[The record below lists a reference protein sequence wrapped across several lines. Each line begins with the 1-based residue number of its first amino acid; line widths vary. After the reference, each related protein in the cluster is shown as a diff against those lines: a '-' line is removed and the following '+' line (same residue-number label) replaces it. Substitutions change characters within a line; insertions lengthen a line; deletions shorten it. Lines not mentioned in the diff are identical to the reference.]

1 MLYRILM
8 SHLIITFIGITQD
21 ERVIVERASNNL
33 RPLEF
38 RPIEIEPLTAL
49 YRKKGPTAL
58 LEEELLWLFFQG
70 IWQQQ
75 HDGRFAQAIERYKQ
89 TGSVDSYS
97 EYLRCSDNER
107 YRKQLMKHIAEN
119 YLQKIAAE

>member
-1 MLYRILM
+1 M

-21 ERVIVERASNNL
+21 DRVIVERASNNL
-33 RPLEF
+33 RTLEF
-38 RPIEIEPLTAL
+38 CTIEIEPLTAL
-49 YRKKGPTAL
+49 YREKGMAA

-70 IWQQQ
+70 VWQQQ
-75 HDGRFAQAIERYKQ
+75 HNGRFARAIERYKQ
-89 TGSVDSYS
+89 TESVDSFQ
-97 EYLRCSDNER
+97 EYLCCSENEE

>member
-1 MLYRILM
+1 MLYHILM
-8 SHLIITFIGITQD
+8 SHLIITFIGITKD

-38 RPIEIEPLTAL
+38 RTVEIEPLTAL
-49 YRKKGPTAL
+49 YREKGMAA

-75 HDGRFAQAIERYKQ
+75 HDGRFARAIERYKQ
-89 TGSVDSYS
+89 TESVDSHS
-97 EYLRCSDNER
+97 EYLHCHGDEAYRRER
-107 YRKQLMKHIAEN
+107 MKHIAEN

>member
-1 MLYRILM
+1 MLYHILM

-21 ERVIVERASNNL
+21 DRVIIERASNNL
-33 RPLEF
+33 RPQEF
-38 RPIEIEPLTAL
+38 RTIEIEPLTAL
-49 YRKKGPTAL
+49 YREKGMAA

-75 HDGRFAQAIERYKQ
+75 HGGRFAWAIESYRHAE
-89 TGSVDSYS
+89 SVDSHS
-97 EYLRCSDNER
+97 EHLRCSENEE

-119 YLQKIAAE
+119 YLQKIAVE